1 MTSIAGRPEA
11 DLRTG
16 DQRDQRRHDALRRA
30 DMLRDVASGLS
41 RPQKELP
48 PKYFYDR
55 RGSELFDEITRLP
68 EYYLTRSER
77 ALLECWST
85 SLMLSARPAALV
97 ELGAGS
103 AEKTRL
109 LLDAMLYAESGDL
122 YVPIDVSAEFLD
134 ETAASLRDEYAT
146 LGVEPLIADIAD
158 PLALPADLPAPALI
172 AFLGSTIGNFD
183 PDGARRLLRNVTD
196 AMRPGDRFLLGA
208 DLRKDPA
215 VIERAY
221 NDARGVTAEFNL
233 NVLRVLD
240 RELGADFDPSRFEHR
255 AFYDR
260 TLHRIE
266 MHLVSTDDQRVTI
279 PGIGVVPF
287 AGGESIR
294 TEISCK
300 YDRASLT
307 DLLGTGGLV
316 TERWITDAGATYGLV
331 LASLA
336 SDAPRS

>member
-1 MTSIAGRPEA
+1 MTSLADRTDA
-11 DLRTG
+11 DL
-16 DQRDQRRHDALRRA
+16 HAEL
-30 DMLRDVASGLS
+30 LRDVAGGLS

-68 EYYLTRSER
+68 EYYLTRTER

-85 SLMLSARPAALV
+85 SLMLSLRPAALV

-103 AEKTRL
+103 ADKTRL
-109 LLDAMLYAESGDL
+109 LLDAMLYAGTGER

-134 ETAASLRDEYAT
+134 ETASRLREEYPA
-146 LGVEPLIADIAD
+146 LGVEPVVGDIAE
-158 PLALPADLPAPALI
+158 PLALDADLPSPALF

-183 PDGARRLLRNVTD
+183 PTGARRLLRNIAD

-215 VIERAY
+215 IIERAY
-221 NDARGVTAEFNL
+221 NDARGVTAEFNR
-233 NVLRVLD
+233 NVLRVLN
-240 RELGADFDPSRFEHR
+240 RELGADFDVSRFEHR

-260 TLHRIE
+260 SLHRIE
-266 MHLVSTDDQRVTI
+266 MHLVSIGDQRVH
-279 PGIGVVPF
+279 VPDVGEVHF
-287 AGGESIR
+287 SGGESIR

-300 YDRASLT
+300 YDRAALDESL
-307 DLLGTGGLV
+307 GAAGL
-316 TERWITDAGATYGLV
+316 TIERWITDAASAYALV
-331 LASLA
+331 LVSPSGNGRHA
-336 SDAPRS
+336 

>member
-1 MTSIAGRPEA
+1 MTSIAKGPDAALQAARD
-11 DLRTG
+11 DL
-16 DQRDQRRHDALRRA
+16 
-30 DMLRDVASGLS
+30 LRDVAWGLS

-68 EYYLTRSER
+68 EYYLTRTER
-77 ALLECWST
+77 ALLDCWSGP
-85 SLMLSARPAALV
+85 LMARLRPAALV

-103 AEKTRL
+103 ADKTRL
-109 LLDAMLYAESGDL
+109 LLDAMVYAESGEV

-134 ETAASLRDEYAT
+134 DAAARLRDEYPT
-146 LGVEPLIADIAD
+146 LGIDPLVGDIAEPLD
-158 PLALPADLPAPALI
+158 LAPEMPRPAVI

-183 PDGARRLLRNVTD
+183 PDGARHLLRNVSA
-196 AMRPGDRFLLGA
+196 AMRRGDRFLLGA

-215 VIERAY
+215 VIEAAY
-221 NDARGVTAEFNL
+221 NDAQGVTAEFNL
-233 NVLRVLD
+233 NVLRVLNRD
-240 RELGADFDPSRFEHR
+240 LGADFDLERFEHR

-266 MHLVSTDDQRVTI
+266 MHLVSTDDQSAHI
-279 PGIGVVPF
+279 PGVGTVRF

-300 YDRASLT
+300 YDRATLGS
-307 DLLGTGGLV
+307 LLGAAGLRID
-316 TERWITDAGATYGLV
+316 RWITDAAESYALV
-331 LASLA
+331 VASRA
-336 SDAPRS
+336 DEGRDA

>member
-1 MTSIAGRPEA
+1 MTSIAGRPDA
-11 DLRTG
+11 DL
-16 DQRDQRRHDALRRA
+16 HAEL
-30 DMLRDVASGLS
+30 LRDVAWGLS

-55 RGSELFDEITRLP
+55 RGSELFDAITRLP
-68 EYYLTRSER
+68 EYYLTRTER
-77 ALLECWST
+77 SLLECWST
-85 SLMLSARPAALV
+85 TMMLTVKPAVLV

-103 AEKTRL
+103 ADKTRL
-109 LLDAMLYAESGDL
+109 LLDAMLYAESGDM

-134 ETAASLRDEYAT
+134 DAAVRLRDEYPT
-146 LGVEPLIADIAD
+146 LGVEPLVGDIAE
-158 PLALPADLPAPALI
+158 PLELGDDLPAPALI

-183 PDGARRLLRNVTD
+183 PHAASRLLGNVAT

-221 NDARGVTAEFNL
+221 NDAEGVTAEFNR
-233 NVLRVLD
+233 NVLRVLNH
-240 RELGADFDPSRFEHR
+240 ELGADFDLARFEHR

-260 TLHRIE
+260 ALHRIE
-266 MHLVSTDDQRVTI
+266 MHLVSTNDQTVHI
-279 PGIGVVPF
+279 PGVGNVFF

-307 DLLGTGGLV
+307 NLLDSAGLV
-316 TERWITDAGATYGLV
+316 VDRWITDPAGTYALA
-331 LASLA
+331 LASLI
-336 SDAPRS
+336 DGQPE

>member
-11 DLRTG
+11 DVHATL
-16 DQRDQRRHDALRRA
+16 
-30 DMLRDVASGLS
+30 LRDVAHGLS
-41 RPQKELP
+41 RSQKELP

-68 EYYLTRSER
+68 EYYLTRTER
-77 ALLECWST
+77 TLLDCWSGP
-85 SLMLSARPAALV
+85 LMARLHPAALV

-103 AEKTRL
+103 ADKTRL
-109 LLDAMLYAESGDL
+109 LLDAMVYAGSGEL

-134 ETAASLRDEYAT
+134 DAAAVLRDDYPS
-146 LGVEPLIADIAD
+146 LGVEPVVGDIAD
-158 PLALPADLPAPALI
+158 PLDLGALPAPALI

-183 PDGARRLLRNVTD
+183 PIGARRLLRNVAD
-196 AMRPGDRFLLGA
+196 ALRPGDRFLLGA

-221 NDARGVTAEFNL
+221 NDAQGVTAEFNI
-233 NVLRVLD
+233 NVLRVLN
-240 RELGADFDPSRFEHR
+240 RELGADFDLARFEHR

-260 TLHRIE
+260 ALHRIE
-266 MHLVSTDDQRVTI
+266 MHLVSTDDQVVHI
-279 PGIGVVPF
+279 PEVGDIRF

-300 YDRASLT
+300 YDRESIAG
-307 DLLGTGGLV
+307 LLADARLRV
-316 TERWITDAGATYGLV
+316 DRWITDAASSYALV
-331 LASLA
+331 VASL
-336 SDAPRS
+336 DRDVDDRP

>member
-1 MTSIAGRPEA
+1 MTSIAGRPDA
-11 DLRTG
+11 DL
-16 DQRDQRRHDALRRA
+16 HAEL
-30 DMLRDVASGLS
+30 LRDVARGLS

-68 EYYLTRSER
+68 EYYLTRTER
-77 ALLECWST
+77 SLLDCWSGA
-85 SLMLSARPAALV
+85 LMAALRPAALV

-103 AEKTRL
+103 ADKTRL
-109 LLDAMLYAESGDL
+109 LLDAMVYAESGEL

-134 ETAASLRDEYAT
+134 DAAAKLREEYPT
-146 LGVEPLIADIAD
+146 LGIEPLVGDIAE
-158 PLALPADLPAPALI
+158 PLDLGGDLPAPAII

-183 PDGARRLLRNVTD
+183 PAGAGQLLRNVAA
-196 AMRPGDRFLLGA
+196 AMRSGDRFLLGA

-221 NDARGVTAEFNL
+221 NDRQGVTAEFNV
-233 NVLRVLD
+233 NVLRVLN
-240 RELGADFDPSRFEHR
+240 RELGADFDLSRFEHR

-260 TLHRIE
+260 VLHRIE
-266 MHLVSTDDQRVTI
+266 MHLVSTDDQTVRI
-279 PGIGVVPF
+279 PGVGDVRF

-307 DLLGTGGLV
+307 EMLGAAGMGI
-316 TERWITDAGATYGLV
+316 ERWITDAASTYAIV
-331 LASLA
+331 VASLTGDGTP
-336 SDAPRS
+336 S

>member
-11 DLRTG
+11 DLR
-16 DQRDQRRHDALRRA
+16 A
-30 DMLRDVASGLS
+30 DMLHDVAYGLS

-68 EYYLTRSER
+68 EYYLTRTER
-77 ALLECWST
+77 ALLDCWSGP
-85 SLMLSARPAALV
+85 LMTAMQPAALV

-109 LLDAMLYAESGDL
+109 LLDAMLYAGSGEL

-134 ETAASLRDEYAT
+134 DAARRLRDEFPT
-146 LGVEPLIADIAD
+146 LGVEPVVGDITE
-158 PLALPADLPAPALI
+158 PLDLGRDLPAPAVI

-183 PDGARRLLRNVTD
+183 PFGARQLLGNVAA

-215 VIERAY
+215 IIERAY
-221 NDARGVTAEFNL
+221 NDTRGVTAEFNL
-233 NVLRVLD
+233 NVLRVLN
-240 RELGADFDPSRFEHR
+240 RELGADFDLSRFEHR

-260 TLHRIE
+260 SLHRIE
-266 MHLVSTDDQRVTI
+266 MHLVSTTDQQVDV
-279 PGIGVVPF
+279 PGAGVVRF

-307 DLLGTGGLV
+307 ELLGAAGLRI
-316 TERWITDAGATYGLV
+316 ERWISDAASSYALL

-336 SDAPRS
+336 DVDGDRA